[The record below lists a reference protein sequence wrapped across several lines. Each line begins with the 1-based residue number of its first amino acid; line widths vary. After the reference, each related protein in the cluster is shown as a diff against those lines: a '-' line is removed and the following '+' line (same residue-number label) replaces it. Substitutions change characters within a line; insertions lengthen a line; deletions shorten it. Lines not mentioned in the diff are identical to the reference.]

1 MFSKI
6 LCPVDGSAHSLKA
19 AKLASEIAAKDG
31 AQLTILTVAKELKMT
46 DELKRYIEIE
56 HLAGEAQYV
65 LDEHTEKI
73 IQQAKEAA
81 RAAGVAKFDTEVKI
95 GPPARTIVKFAER
108 GKFDAIILG
117 SRGVGDV
124 EGLLLGSVSHK
135 VANLASCTV
144 VTVK

>member
-19 AKLASEIAAKDG
+19 ATLASEIAAKDG

-65 LDEHTEKI
+65 LDEHTENI

-95 GPPARTIVKFAER
+95 GPLPWPVGGEAMGLRAAFAFIEEHTQNRT
-108 GKFDAIILG
+108 
-117 SRGVGDV
+117 
-124 EGLLLGSVSHK
+124 
-135 VANLASCTV
+135 
-144 VTVK
+144 